1 MTTVSRSCSSG
12 LPCESTGIAPPVV
25 VGGGAALGAAV
36 LVPSDAAAAASQA
49 SPAFALVAGLL
60 LVGATA
66 AREGLFAEAR
76 TLASRAP
83 GGTAV
88 LLVVLLMIEAVVT
101 AVLNLDTAVVF
112 MTPVL
117 LHAARRRGGPRA
129 RLGLVLVPVS
139 LALTLLV
146 SSA

>member
-1 MTTVSRSCSSG
+1 M
-12 LPCESTGIAPPVV
+12 

-88 LLVVLLMIEAVVT
+88 LLVVLLLIEAVVT

-129 RLGLVLVPVS
+129 RARRSRASRCSASCSSPVS